1 MPPPR
6 LLADENCPAPSIRL
20 LRARGFD
27 VLSVAEVQPGM
38 TDVEVLQLASSEQ
51 RWLLTFDLDFG
62 ELAFNRQ
69 IPLPPAIILIG
80 ASEGFSELVI
90 TAIASELAAAG
101 GFFVLDDR
109 GMRWRPYSRE
119 PQ

>member
-1 MPPPR
+1 MALPR

-20 LRARGFD
+20 LRDLGFD
-27 VLSVAEVQPGM
+27 VLAIAETRPGM
-38 TDVEVLQLASSEQ
+38 TDVDVLQLACSQQ

-69 IPLPPAIILIG
+69 LPLPPAIILVRTR
-80 ASEGFSELVI
+80 EDFSALVF
-90 TAIASELAAAG
+90 AALSGGHADEG

-109 GMRWRPYSRE
+109 GMRWRPYSIG